1 MRIKDLQ
8 LVITN
13 IDEIN
18 EALEKSFLMIVDLVM
33 KAFLC
38 IIEYCSNKDNLVII
52 LLRYDTAYHFTTH
65 CE

>member
-33 KAFLC
+33 KAFFS
-38 IIEYCSNKDNLVII
+38 IIRI
-52 LLRYDTAYHFTTH
+52 L
-65 CE
+65 

>member
-33 KAFLC
+33 KAFLS
-38 IIEYCSNKDNLVII
+38 IIEYCSIKDNLEYGNYPV
-52 LLRYDTAYHFTTH
+52 
-65 CE
+65 EV